1 MSSSSLETPFSLS
14 EVPELF
20 KTDFRSYQLAVYN
33 EDVFLYSQLEKRAYT
48 GKQTEWP
55 RPFDYSGG
63 VSSGRLPKKN
73 AAGYNTVRFSSVR
86 MYSCADVER
95 EAVALAMSDKGAF
108 VRLMEEPMK
117 KIREASTWN
126 AERAMHGTSDGKLGT
141 IATSGVTDNGG
152 GNYTLTLSSPV
163 IANFEEGM
171 FVNIETTN
179 TDLFLIQTVDPD
191 NSQITVQRESG
202 GTQVPA
208 QTDEIFMQQSEDN
221 DPYGMADM
229 NSTTSGVRYNINTT
243 NRKWHSSVLNLSS
256 KTISP
261 QIFSQFI
268 LRHEKRVGKN
278 KGFNVV
284 MASYIQMEKLM
295 AQLEDSKMYDTIK
308 ISAKD
313 KLMAH
318 VAWDGIVV
326 HTPHSGSI
334 TLVAN
339 RFVPDAEIW
348 FADVNSDVGCAVY
361 EAPKSGFVT
370 EDTGTPLLRSQDEDM
385 FEIRWAWYGQNYFP
399 PISLGRVYGASTT

>member
-1 MSSSSLETPFSLS
+1 MSSSSLETSFGLA

-33 EDVFLYSQLEKRAYT
+33 EDVVLYSQLSKRPYT

-63 VSSGRLPKKN
+63 VSSGRLPKKK
-73 AAGYNTVRFSSVR
+73 AAGYNTVRFSSVK
-86 MYSCADVER
+86 MYAAADVER
-95 EAVALAMSDKGAF
+95 EAVALAVSDKGAF

-117 KIREASTWN
+117 KIRESSTWN

-141 IATSGVTDNGG
+141 IASAGVTDNGG
-152 GNYTLTLSSPV
+152 GNYTLTLSTPV

-171 FVNIETTN
+171 FCNIESGN
-179 TDLFLIQTVDPD
+179 TDLFEIQTVDPD
-191 NSQITVQRESG
+191 NLQITVQRESG

-243 NRKWHSSVLNLSS
+243 NRKWHSSQFNLSS
-256 KTISP
+256 KTITP
-261 QIFSQFI
+261 QIFSQFL
-268 LRHEKRVGKN
+268 LRHEKRVGKG
-278 KGFNVV
+278 KGFNFAQVG
-284 MASYIQMEKLM
+284 YTQMEKLM
-295 AQLEDSKMYDTIK
+295 NQLEDSKMYDTIK
-308 ISAKD
+308 ISPKD

-318 VAWDGIVV
+318 VSWDAIVV
-326 HTPHSGSI
+326 HTPNSGSI
-334 TLVAN
+334 TLIAD
-339 RFVPDAEIW
+339 RFVPDSEIW
-348 FADVNSDVGCAVY
+348 FSDVNTDVGCAVY

-399 PISLGRVYGASTT
+399 PISLGRIYGGSTT